1 MTCYFIF
8 LAGFYTEECIW
19 CLLTGGVFAKTFNPL
34 ISLHSFSCVKP
45 IANTTSFNLNNFTIS
60 ALENCTDSSI
70 LMTQPLIS
78 TPIFCDSDFYNSL
91 LQVNQT
97 LTADRIAYTRDFIGN
112 DNLYILIQIIQDQ
125 E

>member
-45 IANTTSFNLNNFTIS
+45 ITNTTSFNLNNFTIS

-78 TPIFCDSDFYNSL
+78 TPIFCDSNFYNSL
-91 LQVNQT
+91 LEVNQT

-112 DNLYILIQIIQDQ
+112 DNLYILILIIQDQ